1 MHGYPLSCVETKC
14 RVLGLSA
21 LRAQVV
27 SGCRTTTISKGE
39 QAREGAGV
47 LHGLTETA
55 EGG

>member
-21 LRAQVV
+21 LRAQVA
-27 SGCRTTTISKGE
+27 SGFRTTT
-39 QAREGAGV
+39 REGAGV